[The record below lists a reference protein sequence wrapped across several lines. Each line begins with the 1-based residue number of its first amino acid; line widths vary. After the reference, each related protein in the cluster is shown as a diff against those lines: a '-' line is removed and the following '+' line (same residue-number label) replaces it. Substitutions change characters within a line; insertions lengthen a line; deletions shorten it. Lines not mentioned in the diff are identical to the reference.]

1 MNEHPIP
8 PVPPYPYDGIQ
19 EDIKKIPE
27 DIKKKIFNEYFK
39 HDLEYEK
46 LDNILKN
53 INSMKLNNKEL
64 IDYFEEK
71 KILED
76 SSFIKY
82 LQIKNTIFKNIYND
96 HYINNKKSFIL
107 MNKIES
113 MCQCWLMYLYH

>member
-8 PVPPYPYDGIQ
+8 PIPPFPHDGIN
-19 EDIKKIPE
+19 EDIKKIPQ
-27 DIKKKIFNEYFK
+27 DIKTKIFNEYFK
-39 HDLEYEK
+39 YDLEYEK

-53 INSMKLNNKEL
+53 IDSRKLNNKEL

-82 LQIKNTIFKNIYND
+82 LQIKNTIFKKIYND
-96 HYINNKKSFIL
+96 HYINHKNTFIL
-107 MNKIES
+107 MDKLNS